1 MRIGAAAA
9 HTGLSCKAIR
19 LYEQQGLIRPGR
31 RGSYRHFS
39 AADLDLLA
47 LIREARSLDV
57 PLQRLRTA
65 IQAAGQ
71 PGWTRLRAL
80 LVQLQQDT
88 EQEIVRQQQRLL
100 KMAGSL
106 QEIGSCPLMLDSAP
120 SGKVHT
126 AHLRC
131 YHQGCCYE

>member
-65 IQAAGQ
+65 IQDAGQ
-71 PGWTRLRAL
+71 PDWTGLRAL
-80 LVQLQQDT
+80 LVQLQQET

-100 KMAGSL
+100 RLAGCL
-106 QEIGSCPLMLDSAP
+106 QEIDSCPLMLDSAP
-120 SGKVHT
+120 
-126 AHLRC
+126 
-131 YHQGCCYE
+131 

>member
-39 AADLDLLA
+39 AADLDLLT

-57 PLQRLRTA
+57 PLQRLRAA
-65 IQAAGQ
+65 IQDAGQ
-71 PGWTRLRAL
+71 PDWAGLRAL
-80 LVQLQQDT
+80 LVQLQRET
-88 EQEIVRQQQRLL
+88 EQEIVRQQQRLQRL
-100 KMAGSL
+100 SECL
-106 QEIGSCPLMLDSAP
+106 EEIDSCPLMLDSAP
-120 SGKVHT
+120 
-126 AHLRC
+126 
-131 YHQGCCYE
+131 